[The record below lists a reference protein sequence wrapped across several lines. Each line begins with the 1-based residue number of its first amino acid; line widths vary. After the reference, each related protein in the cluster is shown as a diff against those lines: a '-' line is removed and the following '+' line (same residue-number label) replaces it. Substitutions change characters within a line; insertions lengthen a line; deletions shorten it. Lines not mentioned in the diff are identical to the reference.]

1 MPSRP
6 ISRARAT
13 LAISPR
19 CPRFQSVIPTR
30 TRTGLAAAFAGA
42 APGPC
47 ARAIAGTAA
56 DAAPAALRNSRRVI
70 AMRTSVSPLQD
81 VAPPLAVLGSL
92 DERGRFRRIADAQ
105 VLVVPLDLL
114 AGPVGH
120 VAQMVRFGRPAGVL
134 EIRARHRPDTL
145 GIVDPL
151 DPVAG
156 RSRQRIERHLEAL
169 ESLLGQ
175 QLAVAKHPAFVADD
189 QLRATAPRRP
199 PACRFAVALVP
210 HQLDRRRTG

>member
-30 TRTGLAAAFAGA
+30 TRTGLAAAFAGG
-42 APGPC
+42 APGPCC
-47 ARAIAGTAA
+47 ARAIAGIAA

-70 AMRTSVSPLQD
+70 AMRTSVSRLQD

-92 DERGRFRRIADAQ
+92 DERGCFRRIAGAQ
-105 VLVVPLDLL
+105 ILVVPLDLL

-120 VAQMVRFGRPAGVL
+120 VAQMVRFGRPA
-134 EIRARHRPDTL
+134 
-145 GIVDPL
+145 
-151 DPVAG
+151 
-156 RSRQRIERHLEAL
+156 
-169 ESLLGQ
+169 
-175 QLAVAKHPAFVADD
+175 
-189 QLRATAPRRP
+189 
-199 PACRFAVALVP
+199 
-210 HQLDRRRTG
+210 